1 MLGVGLVKGQR
12 GVHAFEMPMP
22 EITEADEVLI
32 RVKQVGL
39 DGTDFNIV
47 RLDLQDMAEGQETM
61 TLGHEMTGVVEKV
74 GESVSSFTP
83 GDIVTMTA
91 RRGCGKCHPCQHNQ
105 SDMCMTGLFTERGIH
120 KLNGSLQ
127 EFVVDSEDYIVKVP
141 PEAQEHAVLSEPLS
155 IVEKA
160 IDQLRIIQSRLL
172 WTCPHPEHAFL
183 LPAWGGCKAALVLGA
198 GTLGLLGSAL
208 LRMAEVAVLVADIVP
223 REHMKASLVGAL
235 GSSYIEGTGKTA
247 AQLMEDCSV
256 VAGSLDII
264 LEASGAAETAVRMI
278 DYMSRDS
285 IYVMTGIPRG
295 DLSVEVDAAQ
305 LVRQMV
311 RNNQVLVGSVNS
323 NRSHFE
329 TALADLPRIAEH
341 FSDFLPRIVT
351 HRFGLE
357 DYAEAFAS
365 PGIDGHIKTVVQVS
379 E

>member
-1 MLGVGLVKGQR
+1 MLGVGLVKGEI
-12 GVHAFEMPMP
+12 GIHSFDMPMP
-22 EITEADEVLI
+22 EVTTPDDVLI

-39 DGTDFNIV
+39 DGTDYSMV
-47 RLDLQDMAEGQETM
+47 RLNLQDMAEGQETM
-61 TLGHEMTGVVEKV
+61 TLGHEMLGVVEAV
-74 GESVSSFTP
+74 GKAVSSLRP
-83 GDIVTMTA
+83 GDTVTMTA

-120 KLNGSLQ
+120 KLDGSLQ
-127 EFVVDSEDYIVKVP
+127 EFVVDSQDYVVKVP
-141 PEAQEHAVLSEPLS
+141 PVSQEFAVLTEPLS

-160 IDQLRIIQSRLL
+160 IEQLRIIQSRLL

-183 LPAWGGCKAALVLGA
+183 LPEWGGCKAALVLGA
-198 GTLGLLGSAL
+198 GTLGLLGTAL
-208 LRMAEVAVLVADIVP
+208 LRMAGVAVLVADLLP
-223 REHMKASLVGAL
+223 REHPKAGLTESLGGSYLDGA
-235 GSSYIEGTGKTA
+235 GKTA

-295 DLSVEVDAAQ
+295 DMTIEVDAAQ

-329 TALADLPRIAEH
+329 TALQDIPRISES
-341 FSDFLPRIVT
+341 FSEFLPRIVT
-351 HRFGLE
+351 HRFPLGE
-357 DYAEAFAS
+357 YAQAFAS
-365 PGIDGHIKTVVQVS
+365 PGTAGHIKTVVQIS
-379 E
+379 D